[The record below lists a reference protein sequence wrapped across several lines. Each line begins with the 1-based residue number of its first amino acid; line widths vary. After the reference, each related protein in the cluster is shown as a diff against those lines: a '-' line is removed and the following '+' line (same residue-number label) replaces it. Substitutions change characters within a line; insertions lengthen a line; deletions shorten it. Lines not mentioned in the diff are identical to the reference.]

1 MAPSSCRTVSPGE
14 AARPMLKA
22 QGKDRMEAALPES
35 TSRVPGRTGAAAI
48 RVIPASALNS
58 KIKSIKVEKRRFQ
71 TS

>member
-1 MAPSSCRTVSPGE
+1 
-14 AARPMLKA
+14 MLKA
-22 QGKDRMEAALPES
+22 QGKDRMEAALPED

-58 KIKSIKVEKRRFQ
+58 KIKSIKVEKRRSQ